1 MSASSIPEPPV
12 VRVVLSNGL
21 TADVRP
27 IIPQDRKLVAA
38 GFQQLSMAGRIA
50 RFGMVFDHLSESEL
64 RYLTNVDQVN
74 HVAWGARV
82 EGEPAAIARYVLVPG
97 ASCAEVAVAV
107 VDGYQRL
114 GLGRALVGALVA
126 SAHHNGIERFCF
138 AVDSANRHVLRL
150 GGDADID
157 LTEEGDT
164 IHGVISVS
172 DLPVSDGAGEYVDLL
187 TAVQQAQASGVS

>member
-1 MSASSIPEPPV
+1 M

-27 IIPQDRKLVAA
+27 VIPQDRTLVEA
-38 GFQQLSMAGRIA
+38 GFDQLSMAGRIA
-50 RFGMVFDHLSESEL
+50 RFGMALVHLNESEL
-64 RYLTNVDQVN
+64 RYLTDVDQVN

-82 EGEPAAIARYVLVPG
+82 DGAPAAIARYVLVSDG
-97 ASCAEVAVAV
+97 SCAEVAVAV

-126 SAHHNGIERFCF
+126 SARHNGIARFCF
-138 AVDSANRHVLRL
+138 VVDSANRHVLRL

-164 IHGVISVS
+164 IQGVISVS
-172 DLPVSDGAGEYVDLL
+172 ALPVVDRAGEYVDLL
-187 TAVQQAQASGVS
+187 TAAQRAQSSGIS